1 MMQRDVRAEDAGKTI
16 IQIVHAWLHPSKKML
31 ASLKWNKG
39 RILCNGVPVRT
50 DHVPHP
56 GDRISVILEDMPH
69 VTTDPNNHTTDT
81 QNTAFYISEDVSYP
95 TVQSPQ
101 SLVTQPHDQTR
112 KIKILYED
120 RHIIILDKPAGIA
133 VHPCPG
139 HPRSKTLL
147 AALEQNSKVPPL
159 CYRVVGRLDIDTGG
173 CMMYAKTRY
182 AADIYS
188 RFRKSGTLF
197 KCYLALLHG
206 HLTTKQGI
214 LCTTLSPAQHGHI
227 MRPVTPLAPDA
238 RLCRTA
244 FHVLAQSTNGTLI
257 AARPLTGRMH
267 QIRAQFAAAGH
278 ALIGD
283 TLYGAPPCRI
293 LPHQALHATEMTFPR
308 LSEQVDLDTVI
319 TARVHSPLPRQ
330 FQTLLRQRIP
340 PTQFSLS
347 HPDEPDVYAC
357 LSAPQ
362 TLCEMT
368 HL

>member
-1 MMQRDVRAEDAGKTI
+1 MIQREVRAEDAGKTI
-16 IQIVHAWLHPSKKML
+16 IQIVRAWLHPSKKML
-31 ASLKWNKG
+31 ATLKWNKG
-39 RILCNGVPVRT
+39 RILCNGIPVRT

-69 VTTDPNNHTTDT
+69 VATDPNNHTTDT
-81 QNTAFYISEDVSYP
+81 QNTTMRISEDVSNP
-95 TVQSPQ
+95 SIQPFQ
-101 SLVTQPHDQTR
+101 SLMSQTLGQTR

-120 RHIIILDKPAGIA
+120 RHIIILDKPPGIA

-147 AALEQNSKVPPL
+147 AALEQNGKVPPH

-188 RFRKSGTLF
+188 RFRKSGILF

-206 HLTTKQGI
+206 HITTKQGI
-214 LCTTLSPAQHGHI
+214 LCTTLSPSQHGHI

-238 RLCRTA
+238 RICRTA
-244 FHVLAQSTNGTLI
+244 FHVLAQSTNATLI

-278 ALIGD
+278 PLIGD
-283 TLYGAPPCRI
+283 TLYGASPCRI
-293 LPHQALHATEMTFPR
+293 LPHQALHATEMIFPR
-308 LSEQVDLDTVI
+308 LSEQVNLDTVTTI
-319 TARVHSPLPRQ
+319 RVHSPLPRQ

-340 PTQFSLS
+340 PTQFSRS
-347 HPDEPDVYAC
+347 HPDKPDVYAC
-357 LSAPQ
+357 LFAPQ

>member
-1 MMQRDVRAEDAGKTI
+1 MIQRDVRAEDAEKTI
-16 IQIVHAWLHPSKKML
+16 IQIVRAWLHPSKKML
-31 ASLKWNKG
+31 ATLKWNKG
-39 RILCNGVPVRT
+39 RILCNGIPVRT

-69 VTTDPNNHTTDT
+69 VATDQNDHTTDT
-81 QNTAFYISEDVSYP
+81 QNTTMRISEDVSNP
-95 TVQSPQ
+95 SIQPFQ
-101 SLVTQPHDQTR
+101 SLMSQTLGQTR

-147 AALEQNSKVPPL
+147 AALEQNSKVPPH

-206 HLTTKQGI
+206 HLTAKQGI
-214 LCTTLSPAQHGHI
+214 LCTTLAPAQHGHI
-227 MRPVTPLAPDA
+227 MRPATPLVPNA

-244 FHVLAQSTNGTLI
+244 FHVLAQGTNGTLI

-278 ALIGD
+278 TLIGD
-283 TLYGAPPCRI
+283 TLYGASPCPI

-308 LSEQVDLDTVI
+308 LSEQVDLDTVF
-319 TARVHSPLPRQ
+319 TTRVHSPLPQ
-330 FQTLLRQRIP
+330 NFLSLLRQLVP
-340 PTQFSLS
+340 QTQFSLF
-347 HPDEPDVYAC
+347 HLDNPDVYAC

>member
-1 MMQRDVRAEDAGKTI
+1 
-16 IQIVHAWLHPSKKML
+16 ML

-39 RILCNGVPVRT
+39 RILCNGIPVRT

-81 QNTAFYISEDVSYP
+81 QNTALYISEDVSYP
-95 TVQSPQ
+95 SVQSFQ
-101 SLVTQPHDQTR
+101 SLAARPRDQTCNV
-112 KIKILYED
+112 KILYED
-120 RHIIILDKPAGIA
+120 KHIIILDKPAGLA

-147 AALEQNSKVPPL
+147 AALEQNSKVPPH

-347 HPDEPDVYAC
+347 HLDEPDVYAC

>member
-1 MMQRDVRAEDAGKTI
+1 MEFRCAPIMCPTPA
-16 IQIVHAWLHPSKKML
+16 
-31 ASLKWNKG
+31 
-39 RILCNGVPVRT
+39 
-50 DHVPHP
+50 
-56 GDRISVILEDMPH
+56 DRISVILEDMPH

-147 AALEQNSKVPPL
+147 AALEQNSEVPPL

-188 RFRKSGTLF
+188 RFRKSGILF

-206 HLTTKQGI
+206 HITTKQGI
-214 LCTTLSPAQHGHI
+214 LCTTLSPAQHGHT
-227 MRPVTPLAPDA
+227 MCPVTPLAPDA

-330 FQTLLRQRIP
+330 FQTLLRQLFP

-347 HPDEPDVYAC
+347 HLDEPDVYAC

>member
-1 MMQRDVRAEDAGKTI
+1 MIQREVRAEDAGKTI
-16 IQIVHAWLHPSKKML
+16 IQIVRAWLRPSKKML

-39 RILCNGVPVRT
+39 RILCNGIPVRT

-81 QNTAFYISEDVSYP
+81 QNTALYISEDVSYP

-147 AALEQNSKVPPL
+147 AALEQNSKVPPH
-159 CYRVVGRLDIDTGG
+159 CYRVIGRLDIDTGG

-227 MRPVTPLAPDA
+227 MRPVTPLVPDA

-330 FQTLLRQRIP
+330 FQTLLRQLFP
-340 PTQFSLS
+340 PTQFSRS
-347 HPDEPDVYAC
+347 HPDKPDVYAC

>member
-1 MMQRDVRAEDAGKTI
+1 
-16 IQIVHAWLHPSKKML
+16 
-31 ASLKWNKG
+31 
-39 RILCNGVPVRT
+39 
-50 DHVPHP
+50 
-56 GDRISVILEDMPH
+56 
-69 VTTDPNNHTTDT
+69 
-81 QNTAFYISEDVSYP
+81 
-95 TVQSPQ
+95 
-101 SLVTQPHDQTR
+101 
-112 KIKILYED
+112 
-120 RHIIILDKPAGIA
+120 
-133 VHPCPG
+133 
-139 HPRSKTLL
+139 
-147 AALEQNSKVPPL
+147 
-159 CYRVVGRLDIDTGG
+159 
-173 CMMYAKTRY
+173 MMYAKTRY

-197 KCYLALLHG
+197 KCYLALLLDG

-267 QIRAQFAAAGH
+267 QIPHNCRSGTPADRRH
-278 ALIGD
+278 LIRRFPMFH
-283 TLYGAPPCRI
+283 T
-293 LPHQALHATEMTFPR
+293 PHQALHATQMTFPR

-330 FQTLLRQRIP
+330 FQTLLRQLFP

-347 HPDEPDVYAC
+347 HLDEPDVYAC

-368 HL
+368 HLSYH